1 MKNNESSK
9 CPIIKDKNSPF
20 HSCRD
25 KIIYKNYIYNLFRY
39 NQNKV
44 KKIEEKNNSNQ
55 KFKAIINS
63 LKMPIKKKSKKKILL
78 NLNSYENNK
87 FNHLSPRNIKNL
99 NNSYLK
105 DLKISNYPKKS
116 IKNIIPSLIYKTK
129 YKSRNNDNYEY
140 LDLIN
145 IDNSS
150 MNKLYSYTFN
160 TNFTGI
166 NNPKNNTKNKFLIL
180 SPYSKRQLRTE
191 IYNNQNYNNNYNNVI
206 KGQDKNNIKRIVS
219 VSFNNKM
226 NKLSDKKTEESI
238 EKPISQSK
246 KNKIKI
252 TLYRDVNDMKPRN
265 RFRLLRRELI
275 VEDAKIN
282 KMYMKFKKQI
292 SKNQVNQVL
301 INWIK
306 SIENKGFL
314 KV

>member
-20 HSCRD
+20 HSSRD

-55 KFKAIINS
+55 KFKAIINT
-63 LKMPIKKKSKKKILL
+63 LKTPIKKKSKKRILL

-87 FNHLSPRNIKNL
+87 FNHLSPRNIKNINISYL
-99 NNSYLK
+99 NN
-105 DLKISNYPKKS
+105 LKISNYPKKS
-116 IKNIIPSLIYKTK
+116 KKNIITIHKTK

-145 IDNSS
+145 TDNSS

-160 TNFTGI
+160 NNFTGI
-166 NNPKNNTKNKFLIL
+166 NNPKINTKNKCLIL
-180 SPYSKRQLRTE
+180 SPNIKGQLGTE
-191 IYNNQNYNNNYNNVI
+191 IFNNKNNNNKCNNI
-206 KGQDKNNIKRIVS
+206 IWGQDKNNIKRIVS

-226 NKLSDKKTEESI
+226 NKLSNKKTEESI

-246 KNKIKI
+246 KNKKRI

-265 RFRLLRRELI
+265 RFRLLRKELI
-275 VEDAKIN
+275 VEDTKIN
-282 KMYMKFKKQI
+282 KMFMKFKKQI

-306 SIENKGFL
+306 SIENKGCL